1 MSEQNEVFCR
11 LEAPLGRLTLNRPS
25 ALHALNFNMCKL
37 MIDALLA
44 WRSDD
49 SVKAIWIDHR
59 PETRGFCAV
68 AGEGTT
74 DAPVRLLAGIFVNL

>member
-44 WRSDD
+44 W
-49 SVKAIWIDHR
+49 
-59 PETRGFCAV
+59 
-68 AGEGTT
+68 
-74 DAPVRLLAGIFVNL
+74 